1 MIINNKMNAHCLCQ
15 LKFII
20 TLQEEEFRQKMVV
33 DQQALQSANEE
44 IAALKAELENRRKEL
59 AVKDNEKEEQ
69 LQIFKT
75 KDCQREST
83 IRTYELRVQELQSK
97 LEERDRSRWVK
108 IKIFSLHYM
117 MYLKNTFWLMI

>member
-1 MIINNKMNAHCLCQ
+1 
-15 LKFII
+15 
-20 TLQEEEFRQKMVV
+20 MVV

-97 LEERDRSRWVK
+97 LEERDRSRRVK

-117 MYLKNTFWLMI
+117 MYLKNTF